1 MTRQEALD
9 FLTRQAKGLAETFG
23 ECCETVV
30 QEVVGKDMVVRAIF
44 NGHVSGREV
53 GSKVGILG
61 GTLDTS
67 KMDIQDI
74 ACDDVNQLVL
84 HPSGKKIK
92 SSDFVL
98 SGEGYIFAL
107 GINYDVTLLE
117 QLQTLMGQFLSYNG
131 DLYDTLSKSAG
142 RSQNEIFDSVAK
154 SYPEIQGKISKHR
167 RLKMIEQLDRL
178 NFFDLQK
185 SVPFLA
191 EKLKVSKYTLY
202 KDMSE
207 LGIK

>member
-1 MTRQEALD
+1 MTKQAAFE
-9 FLTRQAKGLAETFG
+9 FLVRQAKGIAEIFG

-30 QEVVGKDMVVRAIF
+30 QEVVGKDLIVRAIF

-53 GSKVGILG
+53 GSNLGILG

-67 KMDIQDI
+67 EMDIHDI
-74 ACDDVNQLVL
+74 ASDDLNQLVL

-92 SSDFVL
+92 SSNFCL
-98 SGEGYIFAL
+98 RGEGYCYSL

-117 QLQTLMGQFLSYNG
+117 RAQELLGQFLSYNG
-131 DLYDTLSKSAG
+131 DLFATLSNSTGRTLDSIYSA
-142 RSQNEIFDSVAK
+142 VAK
-154 SYPEIQGKISKHR
+154 NFPEIQGKIGKHQR
-167 RLKMIEQLDRL
+167 AMLIEQLDRQ

-185 SVPFLA
+185 SVPYLA

-207 LGIK
+207 LGIR